1 VGNLLTGGTYA
12 PAVSSMVCYQPYH
25 TNSKVCLFVFLSFFS
40 LSLFPL
46 HQKSWWLDVL
56 QGGIIGA
63 VRAVLMFY
71 TVVFMAIT
79 VPFRC
84 KRWLCRATV
93 VVLQR
98 TYELVNPRC
107 HCITND
113 GVTPPRFIP
122 FVDVFFADA
131 MCSLSKVFFD
141 WGMLFHMAS
150 HYPEPAP
157 ASAHNIL
164 IPSAF
169 AAVPYLIRARQCLI
183 M

>member
-1 VGNLLTGGTYA
+1 
-12 PAVSSMVCYQPYH
+12 MVCYQPYH

-122 FVDVFFADA
+122 FVDVFLPTP
-131 MCSLSKVFFD
+131 C
-141 WGMLFHMAS
+141 
-150 HYPEPAP
+150 
-157 ASAHNIL
+157 
-164 IPSAF
+164 
-169 AAVPYLIRARQCLI
+169 VPYPKFFLIGVCSFTWHHTIPNQPRHRHTIFSFRQPLRLYPT
-183 M
+183 